1 MPSMTR
7 RNKPN
12 ESRIRNTNRPR
23 LSNATDSVKELLS
36 KLTPGLKRVSEQ
48 TQRRDF
54 WRDWIGAHF
63 PAEITGK
70 ITGIVERDGVLVL
83 FAESA
88 VWSARLRFTVE
99 EMKPQILAAKT
110 GLTEVNVRVLP
121 RGAKS

>member
-1 MPSMTR
+1 MTR
-7 RNKPN
+7 RNKRN
-12 ESRIRNTNRPR
+12 ESRFRNTKEPR

-54 WRDWIGAHF
+54 WRDWIDAHF

-70 ITGIVERDGVLVL
+70 ITGIVEREGVLVL

-99 EMKPQILAAKT
+99 EMKTQILAAKT

>member
-1 MPSMTR
+1 MP
-7 RNKPN
+7 
-12 ESRIRNTNRPR
+12 
-23 LSNATDSVKELLS
+23 TDSVKEILS

-54 WRDWIGAHF
+54 WRDWIDAHF

-99 EMKPQILAAKT
+99 ELKPQILAAKT

>member
-1 MPSMTR
+1 MTR
-7 RNKPN
+7 RNKRN
-12 ESRIRNTNRPR
+12 ESRIRNTNGSR
-23 LSNATDSVKELLS
+23 LSNPTDSVKEILS

-54 WRDWIGAHF
+54 WRDWIDEHL

-88 VWSARLRFTVE
+88 VWSARLRFVVE
-99 EMKPQILAAKT
+99 EMKSQILAAKT
-110 GLTEVNVRVLP
+110 GLSEVNVRVLP

>member
-1 MPSMTR
+1 MTR
-7 RNKPN
+7 RNKRN
-12 ESRIRNTNRPR
+12 ESRIRNTNGSR
-23 LSNATDSVKELLS
+23 LSNPTDSVKEILS

-54 WRDWIGAHF
+54 WRDWIDEHL